1 MFKVPVFID
10 TVFKLVL
17 SELHK
22 AYQHFRLRAASVIL
36 EPLSSVP

>member
-17 SELHK
+17 LELHK
-22 AYQHFRLRAASVIL
+22 AYQHFPCGRLGYT
-36 EPLSSVP
+36 